1 MDRLSNLPSGIIE
14 LILCRVPIQ
23 EAGRTSILSKE
34 WRYRWTRIPNL
45 VFIEDTFQVSTVDG
59 AESSILGQTHEQPN
73 NRLTMDRK
81 SKLIYAICQVLLIHD
96 GPINEFTLSLCLSRK
111 HVDPILTY
119 LSRKTRVRKLKFD
132 FVWPGHPLPRANGSG
147 VVQSMVALMLLN
159 TTNVD
164 IYVLAE
170 RVDMD
175 IYTCKDMGSLQEER
189 WCELVKEVA
198 DDLLLK
204 SFSFLN
210 KETSCKRLRTNW
222 GKLHKEVANLV
233 SILGVYRA
241 LSRRSENPSGTL
253 VVEVLANVIHL
264 AEDPYEVVYLKS

>member
-59 AESSILGQTHEQPN
+59 AESSILVQTHEQPN
-73 NRLTMDRK
+73 NRLTVDRK

-111 HVDPILTY
+111 HVKIDPILTY

-132 FVWPGHPLPRANGSG
+132 FAWPGHPLPLSQYSFGHLTDLCLIRCGFHLPPIFNGF
-147 VVQSMVALMLLN
+147 
-159 TTNVD
+159 
-164 IYVLAE
+164 
-170 RVDMD
+170 
-175 IYTCKDMGSLQEER
+175 GSLTSLYLQEVNFSTGTLQHLLSN
-189 WCELVKEVA
+189 CP
-198 DDLLLK
+198 LLK
-204 SFSFLN
+204 TLDIHDPWIS
-210 KETSCKRLRTNW
+210 
-222 GKLHKEVANLV
+222 G
-233 SILGVYRA
+233 SIGGPTI
-241 LSRRSENPSGTL
+241 SEIF
-253 VVEVLANVIHL
+253 E
-264 AEDPYEVVYLKS
+264 